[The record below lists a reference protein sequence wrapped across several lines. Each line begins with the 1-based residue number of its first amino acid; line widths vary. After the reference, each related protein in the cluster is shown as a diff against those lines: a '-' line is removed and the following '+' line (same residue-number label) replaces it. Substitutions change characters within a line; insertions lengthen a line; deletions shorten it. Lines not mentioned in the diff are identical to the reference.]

1 MLSSGTAAS
10 SRSASVRS
18 AGVVRAV
25 TTAMRESVG
34 CCAEDG
40 ARIEVGFATDEAAGN
55 LRKRARVD
63 DQPEALARGVGNRDE
78 DSVWTCP
85 RENSFDLS
93 GAAQHRH
100 SLQPSPR
107 QPRIVIHEAD
117 HLLAGR
123 LA

>member
-10 SRSASVRS
+10 RRSASVRS

-25 TTAMRESVG
+25 TTAIRESVG

-63 DQPEALARGVGNRDE
+63 DQPEALARRVGNRDE
-78 DSVWTCP
+78 NGIRACA
-85 RENSFDLS
+85 RENSLDLS
-93 GAAQHRH
+93 GAAQHGH
-100 SLQPSPR
+100 ALQSSPR
-107 QPRIVIHEAD
+107 QSRIVVHEAD